1 MLRRDQLGEAASDY
15 VLEHGVIGLS
25 LRPLAA
31 ATGTSDRMLIYHF
44 GSREALIADVLE
56 RCTSRSVAAV
66 QELPAGPDV
75 ATAVRTLWEAHEAGV
90 LDKCQRVYA
99 QAAAEGLLGQDATAE
114 PVRRSNQAWMAAV
127 AEYLTASGAAP
138 ERAERCAR
146 FVDAALM
153 GLHLDL
159 RVHSDADVAP
169 IVEDVARAAAALAA
183 G

>member
-1 MLRRDQLGEAASDY
+1 VLRRDELGEAACDY

-31 ATGTSDRMLIYHF
+31 AIGTSDRMLIYHF

-66 QELPAGPDV
+66 RELAAGPDV
-75 ATAVRTLWEAHEAGV
+75 ATAVRTLWEGHQAGV
-90 LDKCQRVYA
+90 LDRCQRVYA
-99 QAAAEGLLGQDATAE
+99 QAAAEGLLGQDAMAD
-114 PVRRSNQAWMAAV
+114 PVRRSNAAWLLAV
-127 AEYLTASGAAP
+127 AEYLTTSGAAP

-159 RVHSDADVAP
+159 NVQRNDDVAP
-169 IVEDVARAAAALAA
+169 IVEDVARASASLAA